1 MGILVMHIQAAK
13 QISLSSGDLDG
24 DQRIRGLEGLSKPG
38 NQSIGLTH
46 RPDRFPS
53 TDQESNMNQLIC
65 AGAIAAAI
73 FSNVGFA
80 AAQQAPGGAHS
91 DLTANQQQAV
101 SQGLSTSPPQQAPA
115 GTQPA
120 AGNKLPDS
128 MTAQSLPTNVTDQV
142 PQVKNL
148 LFVKLPDR
156 IVLIDP
162 DTKRVTEIVAD
173 EATTGSN
180 TTGSNMNSSD
190 RPSR

>member
-1 MGILVMHIQAAK
+1 MSAL
-13 QISLSSGDLDG
+13 
-24 DQRIRGLEGLSKPG
+24 P
-38 NQSIGLTH
+38 
-46 RPDRFPS
+46 PPS
-53 TDQESNMNQLIC
+53 
-65 AGAIAAAI
+65 
-73 FSNVGFA
+73 
-80 AAQQAPGGAHS
+80 GAHS

-101 SQGLSTSPPQQAPA
+101 SQGLSTSPSQQAPA
-115 GTQPA
+115 GAQLA
-120 AGNKLPDS
+120 VGNKLPDS
-128 MTAQSLPTNVTDQV
+128 MTAQSLPNNVSDQV

>member
-1 MGILVMHIQAAK
+1 
-13 QISLSSGDLDG
+13 
-24 DQRIRGLEGLSKPG
+24 
-38 NQSIGLTH
+38 
-46 RPDRFPS
+46 
-53 TDQESNMNQLIC
+53 MNQLIR

-80 AAQQAPGGAHS
+80 AAQQAPSGAHS
-91 DLTANQQQAV
+91 ALTTNQQQAV
-101 SQGLSTSPPQQAPA
+101 SEGLSTSPSQQAPA
-115 GTQPA
+115 GAQPEV
-120 AGNKLPDS
+120 GNKLPDS
-128 MTAQSLPTNVTDQV
+128 MTAQSLPNNVTDQV

-162 DTKRVTEIVAD
+162 DTSRVTEIVAD

-180 TTGSNMNSSD
+180 TTGSNMNSFD